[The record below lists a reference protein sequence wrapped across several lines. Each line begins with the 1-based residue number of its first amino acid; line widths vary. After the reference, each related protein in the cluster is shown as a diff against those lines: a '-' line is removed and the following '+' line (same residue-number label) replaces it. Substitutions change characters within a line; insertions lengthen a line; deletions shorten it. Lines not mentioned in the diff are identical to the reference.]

1 MIKAIIIDDEAKSRQ
16 TLEVLI
22 NRYCDSVEI
31 AGTASNVK
39 EGISILEHI
48 HPELLLLDISLSDGS
63 GFDLLSQIKDI
74 SFEVIFIT
82 AYNEYALQAIKANA
96 LDYLLKPVNIRELQ
110 AAIAKAEEKITSK
123 EKKLDI
129 KALVYQ
135 LTHTESAPSRI
146 AVPVTDGLKF
156 IFLNE
161 ITRLE
166 AEGSYTRIFCD
177 TATMLSSKPLKDY
190 EDILPTE
197 TFFRAHHS
205 HIININRIKH
215 YHRGD
220 GGYVTMTDG
229 SVIDISKRRKK
240 SFLGLFQL

>member
-16 TLEVLI
+16 TLETLLT
-22 NRYCDSVEI
+22 RYCTSVSI
-31 AGTASNVK
+31 IGTAADVK
-39 EGISILEHI
+39 EGLTLLRSTE
-48 HPELLLLDISLSDGS
+48 PDLLLLDISLPDGS
-63 GFDLLSQIKDI
+63 GFDLLSQIKELQ
-74 SFEVIFIT
+74 FEVIFIT

-110 AAIAKAEEKITSK
+110 EAIAKAEKRIESK
-123 EKKLDI
+123 EKKLDVQE
-129 KALVYQ
+129 LLRQ
-135 LTHTESAPSRI
+135 LARTGAEPNRI
-146 AVPVTDGLKF
+146 AIPVIDGLRF
-156 IFLNE
+156 IPVNE

-177 TATMLSSKPLKDY
+177 QNMVLSSRPLKDY
-190 EDILPTE
+190 EGMLPSD

-205 HIININRIKH
+205 HIININRIRH

-229 SVIDISKRRKK
+229 SVIDISKRKK
-240 SFLGLFQL
+240 KNFLDLFQL

>member
-16 TLEVLI
+16 TLETLLT
-22 NRYCDSVEI
+22 RYCTSVEI
-31 AGTASNVK
+31 AGTASDVK
-39 EGISILEHI
+39 EGVALLERSE
-48 HPELLLLDISLSDGS
+48 PDLLLLDISLPDGS
-63 GFDLLSQIKDI
+63 GFDLLSQIKEI

-110 AAIAKAEEKITSK
+110 EAIAKAEKRIASK
-123 EKKLDI
+123 EKKLDVQE
-129 KALVYQ
+129 LLRQ
-135 LTHTESAPSRI
+135 LTRTDAKPNRI
-146 AVPVTDGLKF
+146 AIPVNDGLKF
-156 IFLNE
+156 IQVDE

-177 TATMLSSKPLKDY
+177 NSVLLSSKPLKDY
-190 EDILPTE
+190 EDILPADV
-197 TFFRAHHS
+197 FFRAHHS

-229 SVIDISKRRKK
+229 SIIDISKRKK
-240 SFLGLFQL
+240 KHFLDLFQL